1 MDRVMDR
8 RVVWA
13 WVDCKMLYRKGG
25 GWMSN
30 KMGGSVRSL
39 VDLGS
44 VMGGKG
50 GNLVGHVVG
59 FNWCWRRRQRW
70 QMMRGGWCAVLEC
83 WWTGRWGRWKI
94 WTRMCRLGVDYWVAL
109 GRCQVVDRVGSWVGN
124 RVRVGKRLGRHSNWV
139 GVKEVVG
146 SLVMLASP
154 QDIWRR
160 PNLAC
165 RLARRCRT
173 SGLLSV
179 DRLGGERGA
188 VAHPVAVPVLPGLPL
203 FLEIRVNKEFPANN
217 EFLFL
222 FSF

>member
-1 MDRVMDR
+1 MRIHKYATR
-8 RVVWA
+8 TYA
-13 WVDCKMLYRKGG
+13 YALKMYFRYA
-25 GWMSN
+25 SY
-30 KMGGSVRSL
+30 
-39 VDLGS
+39 
-44 VMGGKG
+44 
-50 GNLVGHVVG
+50 
-59 FNWCWRRRQRW
+59 
-70 QMMRGGWCAVLEC
+70 VLP
-83 WWTGRWGRWKI
+83 I
-94 WTRMCRLGVDYWVAL
+94 WLKYM
-109 GRCQVVDRVGSWVGN
+109 GSWVCN
-124 RVRVGKRLGRHSNWV
+124 RVRVGKRVGSHSNWV

-188 VAHPVAVPVLPGLPL
+188 VAHPVAVPVFPGLPL

-217 EFLFL
+217 QFLLL